1 MRPARI
7 ALLPSV
13 VSCCVLGL
21 FSAASLGQ
29 ETAPAQ
35 TAPPASQP
43 SPAPA
48 PSQPAPAQ
56 SQSAPGKPPSV
67 TGPVGAPVTPRAPSK
82 DDEFI
87 PTEELNTDEEVTFPV
102 DI

>member
-1 MRPARI
+1 
-7 ALLPSV
+7 V
-13 VSCCVLGL
+13 VWFCALGL
-21 FSAASLGQ
+21 LSAVSLGQ

-35 TAPPASQP
+35 TVPPASQP

-48 PSQPAPAQ
+48 PSQSAPAQ
-56 SQSAPGKPPSV
+56 SQSAPGKPPLV
-67 TGPVGAPVTPRAPSK
+67 TPAAGAPVTPRAPSK

>member
-13 VSCCVLGL
+13 VSFCVLGL
-21 FSAASLGQ
+21 LSAVSLGQ

-35 TAPPASQP
+35 TVPPASQP
-43 SPAPA
+43 SPA
-48 PSQPAPAQ
+48 SQPAPPQ

-67 TGPVGAPVTPRAPSK
+67 TAPVGAPVTPRAPSK